1 MLSGGSKGSPAK
13 VLRTMSSDGV
23 ATESLLEKKPEE
35 KESLPNASRTIRLE
49 GDLDL
54 ALELI
59 AKAENQSVS
68 VTMNKAL
75 ARYAFWE
82 YPAGKF
88 GLMTEST
95 SVVRKLFEQLTVE
108 QARIFGREAGAQ
120 FISEYV
126 NFWFKIIDFNALLKG
141 LEFLGN
147 GYGRQFHF
155 DQSSDGKVHTIII
168 KHDRG
173 STTSAYYAEAMKV
186 LLDRLGRKAEVVE
199 SDQQVTISVHS

>member
-1 MLSGGSKGSPAK
+1 M
-13 VLRTMSSDGV
+13 LRTMSSDGV

-75 ARYAFWE
+75 ARYA
-82 YPAGKF
+82 Y
-88 GLMTEST
+88 
-95 SVVRKLFEQLTVE
+95 
-108 QARIFGREAGAQ
+108 
-120 FISEYV
+120 
-126 NFWFKIIDFNALLKG
+126 ALLKG